1 MNFKL
6 KSWQPFS
13 WAELEHWHTL
23 TKDGWTMEKP
33 KKGRRT
39 GLYQLL
45 NTFEATWLEVNTGET
60 VAIRFDCGLMWDGA
74 SIPKAFEWYLPRVD
88 ERNLVYTL
96 AGLAH
101 DALYG
106 TGAVPR
112 EMADDLFRGTM
123 RDAGI
128 PRRKASFAEWLV
140 GLFGKSHYGV
150 EHDTRGIRFYCH
162 VDYRPGRGNAV
173 QR

>member
-1 MNFKL
+1 MNFRL
-6 KSWQPFS
+6 KSWQPYS
-13 WAELEHWHTL
+13 WTDVPGGLFHLDCDLEAVWV
-23 TKDGWTMEKP
+23 
-33 KKGRRT
+33 
-39 GLYQLL
+39 
-45 NTFEATWLEVNTGET
+45 EVNTGDEYKFHF
-60 VAIRFDCGLMWDGA
+60 IRGLVWDGA
-74 SIPKAFEWYLPRVD
+74 SVPRIFRWYLPNVD
-88 ERNLVYTL
+88 KENLVYTL
-96 AGLAH
+96 AGLVH
-101 DALYG
+101 DACYG
-106 TGAVPR
+106 SGCVTR
-112 EMADDLFRGTM
+112 EIADDLFRGTM